1 MYHLYLYKMNIFR
14 LAFELFALYILYK
27 LIFDFIIPVIKT
39 TKVVKQQFGDMS
51 ARMQE
56 TMKQQQQANSTVN
69 ANAKPAAATTKNE
82 DYIEF
87 EEIPPSRNSN
97 FKSK

>member
-39 TKVVKQQFGDMS
+39 TKQVKQQFGDMS

-56 TMKQQQQANSTVN
+56 TMNQQQQNNSTVN
-69 ANAKPAAATTKNE
+69 ATAKPSPAAKKNE

-87 EEIPPSRNSN
+87 EEIPASRNGD
-97 FKSK
+97 FKNK